1 MGGITF
7 PFGSGTILTVADGA
21 DIVTTGTEADEVLA
35 NGIGPFLAK
44 GEIVLWG
51 APSIGVACDDDFGVG
66 IITEVVGELIEFGAF
81 FGFDGEAVVGK
92 EDGIGFEGFV
102 VGGIRVARALG
113 ERLIVD
119 IIGTVTEGGAVPFF
133 TVVGASGKDGEE
145 GEK

>member
-21 DIVTTGTEADEVLA
+21 DIVTTGAEADEVLA
-35 NGIGPFLAK
+35 NGIGPFLAE

-51 APSIGVACDDDFGVG
+51 TPSIGVACDDNFGVG
-66 IITEVVGELIEFGAF
+66 IITEVVGELIEFGTF
-81 FGFDGEAVVGK
+81 FGFDGEAIVGK

-102 VGGIRVARALG
+102 VGGIGVARALG

-119 IIGTVTEGGAVPFF
+119 VVGAVTEGGAVPFF
-133 TVVGASGKDGEE
+133 VFVCASRKDGEE

>member
-7 PFGSGTILTVADGA
+7 PFGSGTILTVSDGA
-21 DIVTTGTEADEVLA
+21 DIVTTGAEADEVLA
-35 NGIGPFLAK
+35 NGIGPFLAE

-51 APSIGVACDDDFGVG
+51 TPSIGVACDDNFGVS
-66 IITEVVGELIEFGAF
+66 IIAEVVGKLIEFGAF

-92 EDGIGFEGFV
+92 ENGIGFEGFV
-102 VGGIRVARALG
+102 VGGIGVTRALG
-113 ERLIVD
+113 KGLIVD
-119 IIGTVTEGGAVPFF
+119 IIGAVTESGAVTFF